1 MLRMV
6 SILDKAFDSVL
17 LIGEFDV
24 RNNFSVRQD
33 VRDFLLESI
42 GVPFWESFEYVF
54 RFSVNLDNINHIGES
69 PSSLELNFFVLYS
82 REAL

>member
-33 VRDFLLESI
+33 ARDFLLESI
-42 GVPFWESFEYVF
+42 GVPF
-54 RFSVNLDNINHIGES
+54 
-69 PSSLELNFFVLYS
+69 
-82 REAL
+82 